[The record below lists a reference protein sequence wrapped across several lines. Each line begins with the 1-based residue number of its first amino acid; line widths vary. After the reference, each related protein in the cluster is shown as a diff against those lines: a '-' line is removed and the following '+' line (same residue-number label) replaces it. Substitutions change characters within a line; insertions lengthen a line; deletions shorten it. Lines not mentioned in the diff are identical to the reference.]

1 MKKLIVCGC
10 SYSAV
15 SSYKDHKGTS
25 WSELL
30 AKKLGWELQN
40 IARQGCSNGGIRIQI
55 DEVIRQRPDFAIIT
69 PTSYDRIEIPN
80 FKKNIKPK
88 INGLNFIPQ
97 LMNFILRPTE
107 VDSVDDK
114 KSYHKD
120 AGLDNINY
128 GTNDSRMI
136 SETIQSLVE
145 DWIHTYRPDFN
156 VPKEVRDALVMY
168 LNHLYEPKWKKQT
181 DEWII
186 RDGLVQ
192 LKNHNISFLVNP
204 GFSMW
209 ASLQEMEESLA
220 NVIDEKYR
228 LSDESKNPF
237 HVYLKH
243 PPSGAELES
252 PYGKKDPGYHTSYEG
267 QEIIAD
273 HFYEII
279 KNRWGL

>member
-15 SSYKDHKGTS
+15 STKEQHKNTS
-25 WSELL
+25 WSEIL
-30 AKKLGWELQN
+30 ANKLGWDLQN

-80 FKKNIKPK
+80 FIKEKFK
-88 INGLNFIPQ
+88 ISDFSGIHYKIIDA
-97 LMNFILRPTE
+97 ILQPT
-107 VDSVDDK
+107 VSQNNDDG

-128 GTNDSRMI
+128 GNNHSRMI
-136 SETIQSLVE
+136 VETLHSLAG
-145 DWIHTYRPDFN
+145 DWMHPYRPN
-156 VPKEVRDALVMY
+156 QRVPMDVQNALQLYINY
-168 LNHLYEPKWKKQT
+168 LYDGHWKKQT

-192 LKNHNISFLVNP
+192 LQSHNIPFLVNP

-209 ASLQEMEESLA
+209 STVKEMNESLSD
-220 NVIDEKYR
+220 VIEEKFM
-228 LSDESKNPF
+228 LDDDSKNPHNVF
-237 HVYLKH
+237 CRY
-243 PPSGAELES
+243 PPEGASTEH
-252 PYGKKDPGYHTSYEG
+252 PYGTNDPGYHTSYEG
-267 QEIIAD
+267 QEVLASG
-273 HFYEII
+273 FYGII
-279 KNRWGL
+279 KNRWNL